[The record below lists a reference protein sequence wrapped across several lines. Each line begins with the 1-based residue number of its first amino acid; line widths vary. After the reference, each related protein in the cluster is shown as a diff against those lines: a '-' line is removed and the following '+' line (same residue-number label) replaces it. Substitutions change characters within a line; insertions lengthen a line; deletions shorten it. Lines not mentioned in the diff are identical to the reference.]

1 MEIEQ
6 KYYTELDNL
15 KHENEMEILAVRAE
29 LDETVDR
36 YKQKERE
43 AEIKFEE
50 LNTEIRLK
58 QKQIDKLNAE
68 LKDLKMHTGTLKEE
82 IDMKQREIKQ
92 MKVET
97 VNEIRNKEAIM
108 QQKWED
114 ELSRLSGENHKQK
127 QMLVVEFKQA
137 QDLLK
142 QKIVESENE
151 YVYNIKQIKLRTK

>member
-1 MEIEQ
+1 MD
-6 KYYTELDNL
+6 TL
-15 KHENEMEILAVRAE
+15 KQENEMEILAVRAE
-29 LDETVDR
+29 LDEAMDR

-58 QKQIDKLNAE
+58 QKQIDKLVAE
-68 LKDLKMHTGTLKEE
+68 LKELKMFNGTLKEE
-82 IDMKQREIKQ
+82 IDLKQREMKQ
-92 MKVET
+92 MKVDA
-97 VNEIRNKEAIM
+97 VNEMRNKEAVI

-114 ELSRLSGENHKQK
+114 ELARLSAENHKQK
-127 QMLVVEFKQA
+127 QLLVVEFKQA

-151 YVYNIKQIKLRTK
+151 